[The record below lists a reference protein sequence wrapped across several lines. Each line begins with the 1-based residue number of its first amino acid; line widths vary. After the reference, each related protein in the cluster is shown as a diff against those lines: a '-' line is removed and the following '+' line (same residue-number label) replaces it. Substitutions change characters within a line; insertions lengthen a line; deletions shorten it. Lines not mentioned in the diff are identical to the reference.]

1 MKKYIVSVLIPC
13 LLLQFVGCYSYRD
26 ITLDELKSYSGED
39 DIRIKTNQDEIIIN
53 RKLTDENLMNWK
65 AGDSSIIIKTTGLI
79 RDNKDV
85 KLIDKRYEI
94 KYQQIKTIEIEDYD
108 ILKTIGLTVGIIGVG
123 LYLISIP
130 TLNNMKLLGK

>member
-1 MKKYIVSVLIPC
+1 MKRYISAVLIPC
-13 LLLQFVGCYSYRD
+13 FLLQLFGCYSYRD
-26 ITLDELKSYSGED
+26 ITLDELQSYSGEN
-39 DIRIKTNQDEIIIN
+39 DIRIKTNQDEVIIN
-53 RKLTDENLMNWK
+53 RKLTDENLMNWET
-65 AGDSSIIIKTTGLI
+65 GDSSIIIKTTGLI
-79 RDNKDV
+79 RDNKDA

-94 KYQQIKTIEIEDYD
+94 KYQKIKTIEIEDYD

>member
-13 LLLQFVGCYSYRD
+13 LLLQFVGCYSYRE
-26 ITLDELKSYSGED
+26 ITLDELQRYSGEN
-39 DIRIKTNQDEIIIN
+39 DIRIKTNQDEVIMN

-65 AGDSSIIIKTTGLI
+65 AGDSSIIIKTTELI
-79 RDNKDV
+79 RENRDT
-85 KLIDKRYEI
+85 KLIDKNHEI

-123 LYLISIP
+123 LYLISVPI
-130 TLNNMKLLGK
+130 LNNMKLFK